1 MKFSLIWLIYAL
13 LSFVSCLFS
22 ESFCLSCFRS
32 LFACT
37 CQLVNL
43 NSRSSSPSWCFPG
56 KIMSFPF
63 FPISSFYPLL
73 YPSPVSPS
81 CQYLSRRFSLSPS
94 WKSPFLYWKID
105 TSVSFLN
112 MLSVNLLPFL
122 LFPRRESPRFS
133 TSLPSFLYEFPS
145 FSRRVSFPVFL
156 IRYIPLFPPFLSLS
170 LVVMITSSPCGNG
183 FFSVTLPS
191 LSGRLFP
198 PHPFFHLIF
207 PFRARV
213 YIIMCTPF
221 SLPFPSSVFMFY
233 NMFHN
238 QPLTYLFSFYSKINI
253 EIFCL
258 YRKKAYFCIRLAE
271 EPEPVSL
278 TYWKRILQVNGL
290 NKKTPWKFWK

>member
-1 MKFSLIWLIYAL
+1 MVLKLIPYTWLSVSLLLMKFSLIWLIYIL
-13 LSFVSCLFS
+13 LSFVSCFFS

-94 WKSPFLYWKID
+94 WKSPFLYWKMD

-191 LSGRLFP
+191 LFRPSLSSSSLFSSHFP
-198 PHPFFHLIF
+198 FSRACIYYNVYPFFTSF
-207 PFRARV
+207 PFL
-213 YIIMCTPF
+213 C
-221 SLPFPSSVFMFY
+221 FY
-233 NMFHN
+233 VLQH
-238 QPLTYLFSFYSKINI
+238 
-253 EIFCL
+253 
-258 YRKKAYFCIRLAE
+258 
-271 EPEPVSL
+271 VS
-278 TYWKRILQVNGL
+278 
-290 NKKTPWKFWK
+290 